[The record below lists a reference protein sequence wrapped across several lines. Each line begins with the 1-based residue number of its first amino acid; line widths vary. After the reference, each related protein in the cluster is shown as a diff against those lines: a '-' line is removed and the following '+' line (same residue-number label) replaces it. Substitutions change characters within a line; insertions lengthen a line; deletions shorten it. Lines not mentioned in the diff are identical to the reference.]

1 LTISVVVPAH
11 NEAHSIAAVVGA
23 CRSLPGVTEVIV
35 VDDGSTDGTGDVAV
49 QAGARV
55 VTHPYCIG
63 NGASTKSG
71 ARAATGEIVVF
82 LDGDGQHPPEDIPR
96 LVEKL
101 DRYHLVV
108 GARDPD
114 THANLKRRF
123 GNNVYNLFASYVT
136 QFPILDL
143 TSGFRAIRRDLL
155 LHYLYLLPNGFS
167 SPSTLTLAI
176 LRTGRSL
183 AYVPI
188 RARERK
194 GRSKIKL
201 IHDGTR
207 FFLIIIKI
215 ATLFSPLRVFIPVS
229 LFAFILGT
237 LNYTWSSVKQGHFVF
252 TNMSALLYV
261 AAVLVFM
268 LGLVAEQIAQLRL
281 DRTEGLDAAVRAP
294 T

>member
-1 LTISVVVPAH
+1 MSISIVIPAH
-11 NEAHSIAAVVGA
+11 NEAEAIAGVVTA
-23 CRSLPGVTEVIV
+23 CKALPDVTQVIV
-35 VDDGSTDGTGDVAV
+35 VDDGSTDDTGTIARR
-49 QAGARV
+49 AGAEV
-55 VTHPYCIG
+55 VTHPYCVG
-63 NGASTKSG
+63 NGASVKSG
-71 ARAATGEIVVF
+71 ARAATGDIVVF
-82 LDGDGQHPPEDIPR
+82 LDGDGQHPPEDVPR
-96 LVEKL
+96 LVAKL
-101 DRYHLVV
+101 EGYHLVV
-108 GARDPD
+108 GAREPS

-123 GNNVYNLFASYVT
+123 GNNVYNVFASYVT

-194 GRSKIKL
+194 GTSKIHLLK
-201 IHDGTR
+201 DGTR

-229 LFAFILGT
+229 LLAFILGT
-237 LNYTWSSVKQGHFVF
+237 ANYTYSSVLQKHFVF

-281 DRTEGLDAAVRAP
+281 DRTEGLDTIGRAP
-294 T
+294 V

>member
-1 LTISVVVPAH
+1 MSVTVVIPAH
-11 NEAHSIAAVVGA
+11 NEAHAIAGVVTA
-23 CRSLPGVTEVIV
+23 SLAQPGVTEVIV
-35 VDDGSTDGTGDVAV
+35 VDDGSTDTTGEVAR
-49 QAGARV
+49 QAGAHV

-63 NGASTKSG
+63 NGASAKSG
-71 ARAATGEIVVF
+71 ARAAHGDVVVF

-96 LVEKL
+96 MLEKL
-101 DRYHLVV
+101 ERFHLVV
-108 GARDPD
+108 GAREPD

-136 QFPILDL
+136 QFPIQDL

-194 GRSKIKL
+194 GKSKIR
-201 IHDGTR
+201 IVSDGTR

-229 LFAFILGT
+229 LVAFILGT
-237 LNYTWSSVKQGHFVF
+237 VNYTWSSVRNGHFVF
-252 TNMSALLYV
+252 TNMSALMYV
-261 AAVLVFM
+261 AAVLIFM
-268 LGLVAEQIAQLRL
+268 QGLVAEQIAQLRL
-281 DRTEGLDAAVRAP
+281 DRTEGHDITGRAP
-294 T
+294 V